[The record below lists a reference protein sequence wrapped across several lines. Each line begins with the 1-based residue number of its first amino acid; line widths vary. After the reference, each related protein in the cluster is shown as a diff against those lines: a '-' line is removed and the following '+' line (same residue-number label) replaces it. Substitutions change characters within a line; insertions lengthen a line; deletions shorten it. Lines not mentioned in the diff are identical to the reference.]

1 MAIYKGYEVN
11 DDLYAVIRYM
21 NHVQTQRDNLE
32 QQQISWDYLSV
43 MAQLANL
50 ENELSSARKQFNHLT
65 GVLLNHL
72 GLESLKKIINEYG
85 SKAQV
90 SINVL
95 IRNLF
100 ERTADIGFLA
110 TDNDIREFL
119 LADKSRTV
127 SDDQV
132 AAIKRRFK
140 EYVAK
145 YSVYHDVILLD
156 KSGRVVVQLDDKHPA
171 TRCTDALIQKSL
183 QSDAGYVEYF
193 GYSDLIPHQK
203 NSLIYA
209 YRVEAEDSNESL
221 GVVCLC
227 FKFQNE
233 LKGIF
238 EDLAEDSNTETLVM
252 LDRKLKVVASSR
264 EELVPEGAY
273 VNLKTG
279 AEYETVYCNG
289 REYFVCARQADSYQG
304 YTGAGWTA
312 CVLLP
317 LNKAFTEEK
326 DSYKFGP
333 EVLSAA
339 MSGDLFNDEI
349 KQIPAYA
356 NQIQKEL
363 NRSVW
368 NGNVLQASE
377 KNGSDAAVSKVL
389 LSEIKNTGLNTKSIF
404 EESVNRIQQAGLS
417 NVLKN
422 SESNASLAIDMMDRS
437 LYERA
442 NDCRWWAQD
451 NRIRAILDKP
461 AIDEVDQKKIQSILS
476 HINDFYTV
484 YTNLIVFDQRGK
496 GIAVSNPRYE
506 NLVGSAIGAPWSKSV
521 MAHQNSQQYTV
532 SEFEETAL
540 YEGENT
546 YVYAAG
552 IKSCDNERSVGGIGI
567 VFDSTPEFKNMLVD
581 VLPKDSTGKIE
592 NHCLAVFTDE
602 HRSIIAT
609 SDDTFPV
616 GSKFEI
622 DEGFYE
628 LKPGESTSRAIK
640 SHGHYH
646 AIGCARSKGY
656 REFKGSNDP
665 YQQPVYAFVSIDIG
679 KVTEQQAINRQEAVE
694 SSNVLSTNQYTTQ
707 LASFYVNGDWLG
719 LKSEKVVSAV
729 SVDRL
734 VPVCGKVDSMVAGTI
749 IYKEKS
755 VTLIHSSMLMGAG
768 KPHTDN
774 ITEAVI
780 VKVED
785 KMIALTIDG
794 LGEMMDVDP
803 AMIQPVGDE
812 ISVTSKVITEVVLS
826 NAEDKTEKMLQLIDV
841 SLIADVLNKVVSD
854 SGTTTLP
861 EAV

>member
-21 NHVQTQRDNLE
+21 NHVQAQRDNLE

-72 GLESLKKIINEYG
+72 GLESLKKVINEYG

-90 SINVL
+90 SINIL

-110 TDNDIREFL
+110 TDNDIRAFL
-119 LADKSRTV
+119 IADKARAVT
-127 SDDQV
+127 DDQV
-132 AAIKRRFK
+132 VAIKRRFK

-156 KSGRVVVQLDDKHPA
+156 KTGRVVVQLDDEHPV
-171 TRCTDALIQKSL
+171 TRSTDTLIKKALRT
-183 QSDAGYVEYF
+183 DEGYVEYF
-193 GYSDLIPHQK
+193 GHSDLIPHQK

-209 YRVEAEDSNESL
+209 YRVESEDSNEPL

-227 FKFQNE
+227 FKFKNE
-233 LKGIF
+233 LEGVF
-238 EDLAEDSNTETLVM
+238 EDLIEEPNIETLVM
-252 LDRKLKVVASSR
+252 LDRKHQVIASSR
-264 EELVPEGAY
+264 EELVPTGTY
-273 VNLKTG
+273 VNLKTE

-289 REYFVCARQADSYQG
+289 REYLVFARKAEAYQG
-304 YTGAGWTA
+304 YAGAGWVA

-317 LNKAFTEEK
+317 LNKAFSEK
-326 DSYKFGP
+326 KDRYQFGTK
-333 EVLSAA
+333 VISAA
-339 MSGDLFNDEI
+339 MTGQLFNDEI

-389 LSEIKNTGLNTKSIF
+389 LSEIKNTGLNTKGIF
-404 EESVNRIQQAGLS
+404 EESVKRIQQAVLS

-422 SESNASLAIDMMDRS
+422 SESNASLAIDIMDRN

-442 NDCRWWAQD
+442 NDCRWWALD

-461 AIDEVDQKKIQSILS
+461 SIDEAEQKKIQTILS
-476 HINDFYTV
+476 HINDLYTV
-484 YTNLIVFDQRGK
+484 YTNLMVFDQRGK
-496 GIAVSNPRYE
+496 VIAVSNPRYE
-506 NLVGSAIGAPWSKSV
+506 NLVGNPVGTHWSKSV
-521 MAHQNSQQYTV
+521 MAHQDSQQYTV
-532 SEFEETAL
+532 SEFEETEL
-540 YEGENT
+540 YDGVHT
-546 YVYAAG
+546 YIYAAN
-552 IKSCDNERSVGGIGI
+552 IKSLDGERVIGGIGI
-567 VFDSTPEFKNMLVD
+567 VFDSTPQFKSMLVD
-581 VLPKDSTGKIE
+581 VLPKDITGKIE
-592 NHCLAVFTDE
+592 SHCLAVFTDE
-602 HRSIIAT
+602 HRKIIAT
-609 SDDTFPV
+609 SDDVFPV

-622 DEGFYE
+622 DEDFYE
-628 LKPGESTSRAIK
+628 LKPGESTSRAIE
-640 SHGHYH
+640 SYGHYY

-656 REFKGSNDP
+656 REFKGPRDP
-665 YQQPVYAFVSIDIG
+665 YQQSVYAFVSIDIG
-679 KVTEQQAINRQEAVE
+679 KITAHQATNKQEAVV

-729 SVDRL
+729 SVDTL

-749 IYKEKS
+749 IYKDKS
-755 VTLIHSSMLMGAG
+755 VTLIHSSMLMGAN
-768 KPHTDN
+768 KPHTDEV
-774 ITEAVI
+774 TEAVI

-826 NAEDKTEKMLQLIDV
+826 NAEDKVEKMLQLIDV

-854 SGTTTLP
+854 SDVTLP